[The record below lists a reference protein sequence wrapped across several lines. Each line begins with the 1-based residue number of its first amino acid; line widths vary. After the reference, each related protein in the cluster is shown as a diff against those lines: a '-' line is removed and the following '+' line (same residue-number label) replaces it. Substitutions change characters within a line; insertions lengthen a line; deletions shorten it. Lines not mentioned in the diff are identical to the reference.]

1 MGARILNLNGAE
13 VDEDSRPTNV
23 SRSACNLEDLA
34 ATYLLSAVNERGQR
48 CVAVTGLYTRI
59 YGPFARKSDAIAGFE
74 LFRNGAL
81 VALCA
86 SLNDAS
92 AGENRGLQ
100 FIQLPDYMDGQA
112 DTQGWLWRKP

>member
-13 VDEDSRPTNV
+13 VDDDSRPTNV
-23 SRSACNLEDLA
+23 SRSACNLEDLN
-34 ATYLLSAVNERGQR
+34 ATYLLSAMDERGRR
-48 CVAVTGLYTRI
+48 CWFYRVAVTGLYPRI

-74 LFRNGAL
+74 LFLNGAL
-81 VALCA
+81 EALCA

-100 FIQLPDYMDGQA
+100 FIQLPDYMDGTGRHA
-112 DTQGWLWRKP
+112 